1 MKKLMTKFDKYKE
14 YFLQVKSLTAV
25 GVSNLVSN
33 AISGLFWIYLASL
46 LGTEGYGELG
56 YIIAIM
62 GTLGGIASIGT
73 ANTLMVYV
81 SKGIKIQATFFL
93 IILVSG
99 LTVGIVSFFLF
110 QNEAIAIYPLGYV
123 IFSAVIFDLAGKK
136 LFSTYGKYMISQ
148 RVLMVILSLLLYQYF
163 SINGIVLGYALS
175 FFPFSVLMYQSFK
188 ESKIDF
194 SILKGRMGFIINNYV
209 KHVLSIIN
217 LNIDKLMIFPLFGA
231 SILGPYQ
238 LGFQIYV
245 LAMLLPNVVIQ
256 YTLPHDAVG
265 TKNVKLKKYTVITS
279 SIITVLAILLSPFFI
294 SQFLPEFEESIQ
306 VIQIMSLAFVPQ
318 SLSILYSSELL
329 GSEKSKIVLFG
340 TVIAIIIL
348 SMGILLFGEK
358 YGLYG
363 ITISF
368 VVGKI
373 AEFFF
378 LYIKK

>member
-1 MKKLMTKFDKYKE
+1 MTKFDKYKE

-373 AEFFF
+373 AEFLF